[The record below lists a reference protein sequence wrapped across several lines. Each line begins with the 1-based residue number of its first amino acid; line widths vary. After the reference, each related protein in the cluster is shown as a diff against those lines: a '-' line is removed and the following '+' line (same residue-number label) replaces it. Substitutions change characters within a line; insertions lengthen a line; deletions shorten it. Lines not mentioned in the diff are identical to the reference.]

1 MNLSTRQKS
10 LQLRAT
16 KIESRRML
24 ITSIFL
30 GIINIID
37 ILFLVGP
44 TVDWLLLV
52 SATIMFITSVN
63 YWRYPIKD
71 WRLTIDIMTATV
83 GVFVLINNGVLTR
96 GLAIAT
102 PFCLAI
108 LCFFLGNYAWHP
120 YSTDSY
126 PPSVLT
132 PYWSYLH
139 VAFHML
145 MFLSFNTMVHDRAK
159 ENYVNIYGLVTGSYV
174 IVIAFLIELT
184 C

>member
-1 MNLSTRQKS
+1 
-10 LQLRAT
+10 
-16 KIESRRML
+16 ML

-44 TVDWLLLV
+44 TVDLPLLV
-52 SATIMFITSVN
+52 LATIMFITSVN
-63 YWRYPIKD
+63 YWRYPIKG
-71 WRLTIDIMTATV
+71 WRLTTDIITATV
-83 GVFVLINNGVLTR
+83 GIFVLINNGVLTR
-96 GLAIAT
+96 GLAIAI

-108 LCFFLGNYAWHP
+108 LCFFLGNYAWRPH
-120 YSTDSY
+120 STESY
-126 PPSVLT
+126 PPSILT

-145 MFLSFNTMVHDRAK
+145 MFLSFNAMIHDRAK
-159 ENYVNIYGLVTGSYV
+159 ENYVNIYGLVTGSYL
-174 IVIAFLIELT
+174 IVIAFLIELS